1 MKADHLVSRLLT
13 VPREERARVLEQE
26 GPESWD
32 SVLFFAVRDGLRYA
46 RFHGQMSAADYI
58 DTLEEVERH
67 YDEDAGPRAPARTTA
82 SDESDDQTIDL
93 VPAEAVEPAEDSRNT
108 TAHAARIE
116 ELARREPAIVGRIEQ
131 PTRREPVIPERIEE
145 PVRREPVIPERI
157 EEPIR
162 REPVIRE
169 RFEEPIRREPAVP
182 ERFEEPIR
190 REPAIIERRPS
201 GDRPTPEYAASRAA
215 AATELRQSASAP
227 APAPKVEFVTGA
239 TIRDRYVL
247 DHQIGKGGSGIV
259 FRARDLRRDGLVA
272 LKVLREEL
280 RSDPVKIE
288 RLKREFQQTQAL
300 PHPNIIR
307 VFDVDCEGDA
317 WFLTMELIDGE
328 SLRSHLA
335 SIHPRRLPQRNA
347 LTIILAC
354 ADALSFAHEHDIVH
368 GDFKPGNVL
377 LGRDRQIRVLDFGA
391 VGSSADP
398 WSGRGSQ
405 VSERHVAAATPAY
418 ASPEVLHGDPPQV
431 RDDVYSF
438 ACVAYEVLTRQH
450 PFERHSA
457 LVARQRGMKVR
468 RLPGLSRRRFAALK
482 RGLAWTRNSRP
493 ATVLE
498 LADELREPSPKRRP
512 FVFWFAATTV
522 ALAAVVVVAFLLD
535 NEQTVPAT
543 PPATSEVAGTT
554 TTFTEQAAQ
563 PSAPPPATA
572 PKTSDTRTTQQR
584 ASPTTAAQPGAQLA
598 NSGARVAPPE
608 PSTVTNAVTPKA
620 ATAPSAADVAA
631 TTEVIQQSLARGGTV
646 SLQQA
651 NIVVSERASQAVIRV
666 QRRNDF
672 LGRIRVQWR
681 TIPGTAQPGID
692 YSDVTSGSL
701 TIPED
706 QDIRVIYIPLMND
719 GTRESN
725 EWFEVE
731 LTDVSGPARLGPI
744 TLTRVTILDD

>member
-67 YDEDAGPRAPARTTA
+67 YDEDAGPRAPDRTTA

-93 VPAEAVEPAEDSRNT
+93 VPAEADEPAEDSRNT

-131 PTRREPVIPERIEE
+131 PTRREPVIPERIEQ
-145 PVRREPVIPERI
+145 PTRREPVIPERI
-157 EEPIR
+157 EEPVR
-162 REPVIRE
+162 REPVIR
-169 RFEEPIRREPAVP
+169 

-201 GDRPTPEYAASRAA
+201 GDRPTPEHAPLRAT

-259 FRARDLRRDGLVA
+259 FRARDLRRDALVA

-391 VGSSADP
+391 AGSSAEP

-405 VSERHVAAATPAY
+405 ASERHVAAATPAY

-438 ACVAYEVLTRQH
+438 ACVAYEVLTRHH

-482 RGLAWTRNSRP
+482 RGLAWTR
-493 ATVLE
+493 TV
-498 LADELREPSPKRRP
+498 DPLRFLNWRMSCVNHRRS
-512 FVFWFAATTV
+512 
-522 ALAAVVVVAFLLD
+522 AAVRILVRAARCARCGRRRG
-535 NEQTVPAT
+535 VPA
-543 PPATSEVAGTT
+543 
-554 TTFTEQAAQ
+554 
-563 PSAPPPATA
+563 
-572 PKTSDTRTTQQR
+572 K
-584 ASPTTAAQPGAQLA
+584 
-598 NSGARVAPPE
+598 
-608 PSTVTNAVTPKA
+608 
-620 ATAPSAADVAA
+620 
-631 TTEVIQQSLARGGTV
+631 
-646 SLQQA
+646 
-651 NIVVSERASQAVIRV
+651 
-666 QRRNDF
+666 
-672 LGRIRVQWR
+672 
-681 TIPGTAQPGID
+681 
-692 YSDVTSGSL
+692 
-701 TIPED
+701 
-706 QDIRVIYIPLMND
+706 
-719 GTRESN
+719 
-725 EWFEVE
+725 
-731 LTDVSGPARLGPI
+731 
-744 TLTRVTILDD
+744 